1 MFTMKMG
8 ELLIVDGNIPTGALN
23 FLPRIDMVGRDSV
36 GRVRVFKRGCEAS
49 LLGFFGCLIAIG
61 VRIS

>member
-8 ELLIVDGNIPTGALN
+8 GLLIVDGNIPTGALN

-36 GRVRVFKRGCEAS
+36 GLVRGFKRGCEAS
-49 LLGFFGCLIAIG
+49 LLGFSGSLMAIG
-61 VRIS
+61 VLIS